1 MSLTTWF
8 YYLPP
13 CFTFTPP
20 SFEVSLSFYVLL
32 PNFVL
37 EIISSCFYILPLVF
51 KSCRLMLPLP
61 PILTSHQLHLPFTN
75 YFLSIPA
82 SNVADLEILVLQPI
96 ITSTADFQLLCLN
109 FSFST
114 YFYISVLILMPYRL
128 LSRLAT
134 CF

>member
-1 MSLTTWF
+1 
-8 YYLPP
+8 
-13 CFTFTPP
+13 
-20 SFEVSLSFYVLL
+20 
-32 PNFVL
+32 
-37 EIISSCFYILPLVF
+37 
-51 KSCRLMLPLP
+51 MLPLP

-128 LSRLAT
+128 L
-134 CF
+134 